1 MKSIYF
7 IVIAIF
13 FSCSKTENFVITK
26 LPEPATKIL
35 GHMGSGSGNQLYEED
50 TFEGAKFGLS
60 QLNGIE
66 LDLQISK
73 SGTLWLGHNSALPDC
88 SIYYAGC
95 FSAFSDDELMKL
107 DSCLGNEI
115 TYSRLEEVFIFMA
128 ENYPEKHI
136 SLDVKAWF
144 PCLIARLNT
153 ISQMNKIADEI
164 VRLAIKYKLERNILV
179 ESATQSF
186 LNRVRSKSKEIEC
199 YYMALDK
206 FENAMELAAKNNYSG
221 ISYKFKT
228 NENLT
233 PELVETYRTKGLK
246 LQLWTV
252 NSAEAIQKAL
262 LLKPDYLQTDS
273 MNLSLFELK

>member
-1 MKSIYF
+1 MKPIYF
-7 IVIAIF
+7 TLLILLL
-13 FSCSKTENFVITK
+13 SCNKIEYFANNEFPMPNTQ
-26 LPEPATKIL
+26 IL
-35 GHMGSGSGNQLYEED
+35 GHMGSGSGNSQYEPD

-73 SGTLWLGHNSALPDC
+73 SGTLWLGHNSDLPKC
-88 SIYYAGC
+88 GEYNSGC
-95 FSAFSDDELMKL
+95 FSAYTDAEIMKL

-115 TYSRLEEVFIFMA
+115 TYSKLEEVFVFMA

-144 PCLIARLNT
+144 PCAVARLNT
-153 ISQMNKIADEI
+153 VVQMNKIADEI
-164 VRLAIKYKLERNILV
+164 VRLATKYKLENKVLV

-186 LNRVRSKSKEIEC
+186 LNRVRSKSAEIEC
-199 YYMALDK
+199 YYLAFDEIDKAMAL
-206 FENAMELAAKNNYSG
+206 AANKGYSG
-221 ISYKFKT
+221 ISYKFKLA
-228 NENLT
+228 ENLT
-233 PELVETYRTKGLK
+233 PELFELYRKKGLK

-252 NSAEAIQKAL
+252 NSAEAIQQAL

-273 MNLSLFELK
+273 MNLSLFE